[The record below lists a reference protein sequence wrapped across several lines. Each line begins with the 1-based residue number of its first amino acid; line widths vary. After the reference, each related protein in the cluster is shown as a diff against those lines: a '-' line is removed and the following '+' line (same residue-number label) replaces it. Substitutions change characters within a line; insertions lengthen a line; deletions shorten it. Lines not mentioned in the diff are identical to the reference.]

1 MIELIGILLHFFI
14 FLIICSFPFNP
25 KSLNK
30 LTTNHGNAFNYIDC
44 HAINIFIF
52 VNILL
57 VASFFN
63 IHLNY
68 LFLALLSISILSEI
82 N

>member
-14 FLIICSFPFNP
+14 FLIICSFPLNP

-30 LTTNHGNAFNYIDC
+30 LITNHGNALNYIDC
-44 HAINIFIF
+44 HAINIF

-68 LFLALLSISILSEI
+68 LFLALLSISIFF
-82 N
+82 